1 MARTLALVLLGVD
14 KLSKTLKSA
23 EGGLEKLQSKM
34 QRFDAAA
41 NVVGVAAGAAFAG
54 GFVKALDVSA
64 GQAKMSAQLGL
75 TARESKRVGGVAGKV
90 FAGAF
95 GDSMETVNTAVVS
108 VIQNIDGMRTA
119 SSSALQATTERA
131 LTLAD
136 VMGEDVTKVTAAVS
150 TLMKNNLA
158 PNGKAAFDVITRATQ
173 LGANKQQDLLDTLI
187 EYPTLF
193 RNMGLSAQQATGLMV
208 QGLQAGARDSDKVA
222 DAIKEFSIRAVDG
235 SKLTGE
241 GFKMIGLNAD
251 SMAQKIGKG
260 GKTAAGALQLTLEK
274 LRGIKDPVAQ
284 SRAAVAL
291 FGTTA
296 EDLGQALFALNLDT
310 AGKEMSGFAGSTDRA
325 SKVMGESAASR
336 IESFKRTLVSTFVDV
351 IGNQVIPK
359 VIAFIDWM
367 KKIGVTPSGL
377 LMLGGVFVGLAVAVK
392 LVSGVLMV
400 YRGIVL
406 AVSSIS
412 KIAAVGT
419 RIWAAAVWVLN
430 AAMRANPIGIIIT
443 IIMALVGALVV
454 AYNKSKSFREIVD
467 AAWTGIKN
475 AVSVAW
481 NTVIKPA
488 FEAIKNWIV
497 TELAPR
503 FIWFH
508 NNIVA
513 PAWKAISFIIGVAWG
528 IIKII
533 FAAIKFYVE
542 KIIAPVIMWL
552 WKNII
557 TPAWKAISSVISVAW
572 GIIKIIFA
580 ALKFYVEKVLAPVFT
595 WIWKNIITPVFN
607 GIKAVISTVWNNGV
621 KPIFENMKRGVE
633 LVGKAFESGKNF
645 IGRVWDKVRDLAM
658 RPVRFIVDTVY
669 TKGIKGVWDKV
680 AKFVNADPL
689 PAAPKF
695 ATGGPIRQGTG
706 PKADDV
712 LIRAS
717 RNEYVINAASVAN
730 NLPLIDF
737 INRRGKNKSVMKS
750 LGLAGDPGGVLPGF
764 AEGGIIGWVKSFA
777 AKAKDGFLDGV
788 ISAANGV
795 FNPIRGL
802 IDSTLGGTGIGRTIG
817 GVPKKYMNDFLGWLA
832 SHKSKI
838 EGSGNTGAVKAARS
852 QLGVPYSWGGGG
864 PGGPSY
870 GFAQGANIRGF
881 DCSSLM
887 QYSWYKATG
896 KVMPR
901 TTYSQWPW
909 LNKVAT
915 PQPGDLGFPHMGHV
929 FMKSGPNSIIEAPFT
944 GARVREVS
952 QRPAKWGR
960 PPASFMRADDGMARL
975 SPGMNAVY
983 NGTGGMETLSN
994 NPPIIIERLDL
1005 HFSDDR
1011 NMREKG
1017 AEFAEGLRYYA
1028 NQGGRLPAKLIGN

>member
-14 KLSKTLKSA
+14 KLSKTLKNA

-34 QRFDAAA
+34 QRFDQAA
-41 NVVGVAAGAAFAG
+41 NVVGIAAGAAFAG

-75 TARESKRVGGVAGKV
+75 TARESKRVGDVAGKV

-131 LTLAD
+131 ITLAD
-136 VMGEDVTKVTAAVS
+136 VMGEDVTKVTSAVS
-150 TLMKNNLA
+150 TLMKTNLA
-158 PNGKAAFDVITRATQ
+158 PNAKAAFDVITRATQ

-235 SKLTGE
+235 SKLTAT
-241 GFKMIGLNAD
+241 GFEMIGLNAD
-251 SMAQKIGKG
+251 TMAQKIGKG

-274 LRGIKDPVAQ
+274 LRGIKDPVLQ
-284 SRAAVAL
+284 SQAAVAL
-291 FGTTA
+291 FGTQA

-310 AGKEMSGFAGSTDRA
+310 AGKQMSGFAGSTDKA
-325 SKVMGESAASR
+325 AQTIGESAASR

-351 IGNQVIPK
+351 IGTQVIPK
-359 VIAFIDWM
+359 ITAFIDWM
-367 KKIGVTPSGL
+367 KRIGVTPSGL
-377 LMLGGVFVGLAVAVK
+377 LMVGGIFVGLAVAVK
-392 LVSGVLMV
+392 LATGALAI
-400 YRGIVL
+400 YRGI
-406 AVSSIS
+406 AAAASTIS
-412 KIAAVGT
+412 KIAAASTKLWTG
-419 RIWAAAVWVLN
+419 AVWLLN

-443 IIMALVGALVV
+443 VIMALVAAIVL
-454 AYNKSKSFREIVD
+454 AYNKSETFRNIVN
-467 AAWTGIKN
+467 AAWEGIKN

-481 NTVIKPA
+481 NNVIKPA
-488 FEAIKNWIV
+488 FMAIKQWIV

-503 FIWFH
+503 FLWFH
-508 NNIVA
+508 NNIVVPA
-513 PAWKAISFIIGVAWG
+513 WNGIKTIIGVVWNVVKVIFEAYKFYITKILAPIFIWIWKNIITPAWKGIEFIIKVVWG

-533 FAAIKFYVE
+533 FAAIKFY
-542 KIIAPVIMWL
+542 I
-552 WKNII
+552 
-557 TPAWKAISSVISVAW
+557 
-572 GIIKIIFA
+572 
-580 ALKFYVEKVLAPVFT
+580 EKVLAPVFT
-595 WIWKNIITPVFN
+595 WIWRNIVTPVFN
-607 GIKAVISTVWNNGV
+607 GIKTIISAVWNNGV
-621 KPIFENMKRGVE
+621 KPIFENMKKGVQ
-633 LVGKAFESGKNF
+633 LVGKAFESAKNF

-658 RPVRFIVDTVY
+658 KPVRFVVDTVY
-669 TKGIKGVWDKV
+669 TRGIKGVWDTV
-680 AKFVNADPL
+680 AKFVGASPL
-689 PAAPKF
+689 PAAPRF
-695 ATGGPIRQGTG
+695 ATGGKINVGSG

-712 LIRAS
+712 LVRAS
-717 RNEYVINAASVAN
+717 RNEYVVNAAATAR

-737 INRRGKNKSVMKS
+737 INRRGKNKSILKE
-750 LGLAGDPGGVLPGF
+750 LGYAGDPGGVLPGF

-777 AKAKDGFLDGV
+777 AKAKDGFLDGA
-788 ISAANGV
+788 IKAAHAV
-795 FNPIRGL
+795 FNPIKGL
-802 IDSTLGGTGIGRTIG
+802 IDNTIGRVPIGRTIG
-817 GVPKKYMNDFLGWLA
+817 GIPKKYMNDFVSWIA
-832 SHKSKI
+832 SHKTKL
-838 EGSGNTGAVKAARS
+838 EGGGSQKAVQAARS
-852 QLGVPYSWGGGG
+852 QIGVPYSWGGGG

-870 GFAQGANIRGF
+870 GFAQGAGIRGF

-901 TTYSQWPW
+901 TTYTQWPW
-909 LNKVAT
+909 LNKVNSPA
-915 PQPGDLGFPHMGHV
+915 PGDLGFPHMGHV
-929 FMKSGPNSIIEAPFT
+929 FMYSGKNRIIEAPYT
-944 GARVREVS
+944 GARVREVGARS
-952 QRPAKWGR
+952 AKWGR

-975 SPGMNAVY
+975 SPGLNAVY

-994 NPPIIIERLDL
+994 NPPIIVEKIEL
-1005 HFSDDR
+1005 HFDDDR

-1017 AEFAEGLRYYA
+1017 QEFAEGLRYYA
-1028 NQGGRLPAKLIGN
+1028 NQGGKLPAKLIGN